1 VNAGVQVTPTPTE
14 EELAA
19 IMAAIEVTTARVVVA
34 EEPAADQPSW
44 RFSGRWWRGPIAARR
59 ERPW

>member
-1 VNAGVQVTPTPTE
+1 VSVTIRPTPTE

-19 IMAAIEVTTARVVVA
+19 IMAAVEVTTARVVVA
-34 EEPAADQPSW
+34 EGPAADLPSW

>member
-1 VNAGVQVTPTPTE
+1 
-14 EELAA
+14 
-19 IMAAIEVTTARVVVA
+19 MAAIEVTTARVVVV
-34 EEPAADQPSW
+34 EGPAADLPSW